1 MSRVRRT
8 IATVLVILTVSGLAA
23 GCGKAEQDAIK
34 AVKAALRKT
43 AELSYRYTYAVE
55 MPIENAEWDVRGII
69 EDDLR
74 FKTQLSFG
82 GAPAIEEVISDDTIA
97 TRFIMPEVLPLYEN
111 PEGGRQDTGKRQG
124 DAEEKL
130 ASDVEVKGALESG
143 RWVVDPSGAPALL
156 GGAVDMRTLGADPL
170 YDSMTMF
177 QYIDQ
182 VLRVNGVYE
191 FNEDALDYRPQE
203 DPFAENLPE
212 KLFPGRDVKRYDV
225 WRPGLPKAS
234 DTQAGNQITPG
245 MEHFRYMAIFIEDGV
260 IIRVDETINLG
271 LQLDELRK
279 NYELDLPADP
289 EEAIAVSVKAINAV
303 RSAQGDPR
311 LIVRNVSFQLAS
323 IGETNKIELPQGDE
337 IVVGSLSVLKGRGRS
352 AATEGLVAV
361 PGSEAASSSGSSS
374 ETTGEEGTGEA
385 TSPDAASDPPA
396 PEGGG

>member
-1 MSRVRRT
+1 MSRLPRV
-8 IATVLVILTVSGLAA
+8 IAIALAVFTASGLAA
-23 GCGKAEQDAIK
+23 GCGKAEQDAAK

-43 AELSYRYTYAVE
+43 AELSYRYTYDVE
-55 MPIENAEWDVRGII
+55 MPVEKVGWDVRGII

-74 FKTQLSFG
+74 FKTQLSFD

-111 PEGGRQDTGKRQG
+111 PEGGRSDTGKRQG

-130 ASDVEVKGALESG
+130 ASDVEVKGALSSG
-143 RWVVDPSGAPALL
+143 RWVMDPSGAPALL

-191 FNEDALDYRPQE
+191 FNADALDYRPQE

-212 KLFPGRDVKRYDV
+212 KLFPGRKVKRYDV

-245 MEHFRYMAIFIEDGV
+245 MEHFRYMAIFIEDGL
-260 IIRVDETINLG
+260 IIRVDETINLA
-271 LQLDELRK
+271 LQLDDLRK
-279 NYELDLPADP
+279 NYELDLPDDP

-303 RSAQGDPR
+303 RSAQGDPP

-323 IGETNKIELPQGDE
+323 IGEKNKIELPQGDE
-337 IVVGSLSVLKGRGRS
+337 IVVGSLSVLKGRGRG
-352 AATEGLVAV
+352 AATEGLVKV
-361 PGSEAASSSGSSS
+361 PGSEAAQSSGGETATDGAGDTAPEAPDSAS
-374 ETTGEEGTGEA
+374 EPA
-385 TSPDAASDPPA
+385 T